1 MVSSILFLLFLI
13 PIALIIAVGI
23 PVAIGILVYRDARKR
38 VDCTP
43 ILWALVAA
51 LAPCYIGLILY
62 LIIRKD
68 YPLKQQSVGGQ
79 AEYARTYGEPG
90 QGFDDEQT
98 FAGQT
103 VAKKVDHAHLGEGFD
118 HYRRG
123 GCAGLSARHSRQRNL
138 FGFRLWLGVF
148 LLRVLA

>member
-103 VAKKVDHAHLGEGFD
+103 VAKKSTMPTWGKALIIIGAVVVLVCLLGIVGSAIYSVFGYGSGYSYYGF
-118 HYRRG
+118 
-123 GCAGLSARHSRQRNL
+123 
-138 FGFRLWLGVF
+138 
-148 LLRVLA
+148 